1 VLSNVVLPRCA
12 PGTTL
17 LYHLPAPQRRTLEKD
32 ARARGA
38 LTQSQPLTREGLH
51 PYDFFATGTCPDYLR

>member
-1 VLSNVVLPRCA
+1 MVLPRCA

-17 LYHLPAPQRRTLEKD
+17 LYHLPAPQKRTLEKD